1 MGKVENGKYIP
12 TETEQKLGDMLRK
25 IEMRDDEYVCTMLA
39 LTVDQEDVDGNCQQ
53 MIDFLESNPN
63 ATKVEIFE
71 KEDEILGIEDP
82 FANEDEE

>member
-12 TETEQKLGDMLRK
+12 TKTEQKLGDMLRK
-25 IEMRDDEYVCTMLA
+25 IDLDDDDYVGIMLA
-39 LTVDQEDVDGNCQQ
+39 LTVDQEDIDGNCQQ

-63 ATKVEIFE
+63 ATYEEIFD

-82 FANEDEE
+82 FDDEE